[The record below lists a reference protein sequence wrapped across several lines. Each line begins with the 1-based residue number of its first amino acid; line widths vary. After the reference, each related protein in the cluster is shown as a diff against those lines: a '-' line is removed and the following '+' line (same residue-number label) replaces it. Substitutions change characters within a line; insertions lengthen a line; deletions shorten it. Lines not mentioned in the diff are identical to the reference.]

1 MLLMVNSTDLIS
13 QCNNLDLL
21 LVLFYLELR
30 YLFVDSL
37 LIVTDDHPVQYSKV
51 CIVSYM
57 LAWYNF
63 VLL

>member
-51 CIVSYM
+51 CIVGYM